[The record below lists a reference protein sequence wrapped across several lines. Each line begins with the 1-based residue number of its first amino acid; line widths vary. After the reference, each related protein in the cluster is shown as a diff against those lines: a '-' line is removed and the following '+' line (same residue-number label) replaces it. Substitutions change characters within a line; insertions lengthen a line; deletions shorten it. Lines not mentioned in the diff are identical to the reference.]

1 MKKPEMDEMELRRW
15 GKGDSRE
22 KRAFR
27 QWLQVVAG
35 LLVVVVGWLLLLWAV
50 GEMMSYPGGP
60 VHLL

>member
-1 MKKPEMDEMELRRW
+1 MELRRW
-15 GKGDSRE
+15 GKGDNRG